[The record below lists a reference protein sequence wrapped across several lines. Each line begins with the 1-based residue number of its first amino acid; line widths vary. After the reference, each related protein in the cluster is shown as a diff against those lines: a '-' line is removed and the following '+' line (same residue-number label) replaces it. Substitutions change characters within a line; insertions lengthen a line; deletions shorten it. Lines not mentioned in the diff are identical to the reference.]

1 MELFISK
8 NEYGLKTYHVGAN
21 GAYYIAYSEISEEV
35 LSSLMASEDLFVPAP
50 NFWGDAFKEEFVA
63 TAKNFPEAAELV
75 LYHRY
80 MDEECGEGLAWGLLR
95 ARPEN
100 RIAFYKAYLR
110 GCGIEDMYEFV
121 SNAPVKLVR
130 ILANIVKKL

>member
-1 MELFISK
+1 MELFISN

-21 GAYYIAYSEISEEV
+21 GAYYITYSEFSEEV

-63 TAKNFPEAAELV
+63 AAKNFPEAAELV

-80 MDEECGEGLAWGLLR
+80 MDEDCAEALAWGLLH
-95 ARPEN
+95 AKAEN
-100 RIAFYKAYLR
+100 RIEFYKAYLR
-110 GCGIEDMYEFV
+110 GCGIENLYEFV
-121 SNAPVKLVR
+121 SNAPAKLIQ